1 MLFKDIKQNYSVH
14 ILDKDNVSYI
24 QGKVVSVS
32 FPHMD
37 NTNPMAMGKTVV
49 DVVIDADG
57 KSATYTIPE
66 NMGIVYAGNLVLS
79 TDKDGIIREVE
90 ALKTSS
96 EQYLESVD
104 KTRQV
109 LEKSTSLLAELNP
122 EIKAKQENELRLSNL
137 ENTMK
142 DIQSDMKDFKEMMSG
157 FIKEMKG

>member
-1 MLFKDIKQNYSVH
+1 MLFKDIKQNYPVH

-37 NTNPMAMGKTVV
+37 NTNPMSMGKTVV

-90 ALKTSS
+90 DLKTSS
-96 EQYLESVD
+96 EQYLKSVD